1 MSLKPEF
8 EAAVRNALSQ
18 IMNLEVGPI
27 EADRPISDL
36 GLDSV
41 SMLEMVEILE
51 QTLNTTID
59 ERRLTE
65 LRTLQDL
72 QRLLEPTEPQG

>member
-1 MSLKPEF
+1 M
-8 EAAVRNALSQ
+8 
-18 IMNLEVGPI
+18 EVGPI
-27 EADRPISDL
+27 EANRPIADL

-72 QRLLEPTEPQG
+72 QSLLEPTASQG